1 MSRTT
6 IPFTISSLRSP
17 VPGGSSWRDFAAC
30 RTLDQAIFFPDAGD
44 AEAVEQAKRIC
55 GECPVMDECLS
66 YAVGTNQTE
75 GLWGGTTPSERRRLR
90 QRWLKEL
97 REAG

>member
-1 MSRTT
+1 M
-6 IPFTISSLRSP
+6 F
-17 VPGGSSWRDFAAC
+17 
-30 RTLDQAIFFPDAGD
+30 DQTFFFPDPGD
-44 AEAVEQAKRIC
+44 SAAVEQAKEVC
-55 GECPVMDECLS
+55 EECPVLNECLS

-75 GLWGGTTPSERRRLR
+75 GVWGGTTPSERRRLR

>member
-1 MSRTT
+1 MRGSTT
-6 IPFTISSLRSP
+6 PFILTSIQPP
-17 VPGGSSWRDFAAC
+17 VGGSSWRDQAAC
-30 RTLDQAIFFPDAGD
+30 RTTDPGVFFPDPGD
-44 AEAVEQAKRIC
+44 VVGVERARQVC
-55 GECPVMDECLS
+55 DGCPVATECLS

-75 GLWGGTTPSERRRLR
+75 GIWGGTTPGERRRLR